1 MVIRKYRNLVALA
14 GVSYLIAF
22 FFLPGASARLPQES
36 AQELSRQAYAILR
49 QNCFGCHGAGK
60 MSGLDLRTAE
70 SALAGGDNGKVIEPF
85 DAGAS
90 RLYQFITHQAKPTMP
105 PGKKI
110 SDAAIETLRRWI
122 EAGASFDGFEK
133 EVARKDDESAK
144 IVERPITPEERGF
157 WAFQPPRRLP
167 EPRVSHPGR
176 GANPIDAF
184 LLAKM
189 KAKGLKPSPRADRRT
204 LIRRAY
210 LDLTGL
216 PPAPE
221 EVEAFV
227 KDSSPGAWE
236 RLIDRLLASP
246 HYGERWARHWLD
258 LVRYADSG
266 GFEFDVDRPDAWRYR
281 DYVVK
286 AFNDDKPYD
295 QFIRE
300 QLAGDEYAPDSQ
312 EAMIATGFLRLGPEG
327 GGGGERGRQDALDD
341 LITTTSLTFM
351 GLTVGCARCHDHKFD
366 PIPQKDFYRFQAI
379 FAPTRPISYPLVGA
393 DLVAAHRAETQR
405 IESLQRPLKKAKEE
419 LEAPHLKALVEEAV
433 SRLPEYMQTAWRTP
447 PEKRTPGQRLNVQQI
462 KKTLEDDSL
471 SQKLAEKEIVA
482 RMPAEDKRKHQEL
495 AEQIKALDRQKPKP
509 YPTARAIGESGPK
522 PGPTYFLYRGAPDA
536 KGPAVTPG
544 VLSVI
549 NETDYEFPAP
559 PPNVK
564 SSYRRRGL
572 AEWLTS
578 RQNPLTARVMVNRI
592 WQHHFGE
599 GIVRTPSNFGK
610 LGEPPTHPEL
620 LDWLATEFMNGG
632 WSVKRMHRLMMTSQ
646 AYQMASDDVA
656 ADVAIDPENRL
667 LWRMPRARLEAEII
681 RDQMLAV
688 AGNLDGAL
696 GGPCVYPHI
705 DPKLFQ
711 SSTKRTW
718 PGKPDDD
725 PSTWRRSLYVYSK
738 RSIRYPLFET
748 FDQPNLINSCDRR
761 NSSTIAP
768 QALLLMN
775 NSFVLTEAKYFAER
789 LRRESG
795 DDARAQAQ
803 KAYRLALG
811 RAPTAFE
818 LAKTVEFIRS
828 GPDGLAGFCHAL
840 FNLNEFVY
848 RQ

>member
-14 GVSYLIAF
+14 SVFYLIVF

-36 AQELSRQAYAILR
+36 AQELSRQAYLILR

-110 SDAAIETLRRWI
+110 PDAEIETLRRWV

-133 EVARKDDESAK
+133 EVVRKDDEPAK
-144 IVERPITPEERGF
+144 LNERPITPEERGF
-157 WAFQPPRRLP
+157 WAFQPPRRLQ
-167 EPRVSHPGR
+167 EPRVSHPGW

-300 QLAGDEYAPDSQ
+300 QLAGDEYAQDSQ

-351 GLTVGCARCHDHKFD
+351 GMTVGCARCHDHKFD
-366 PIPQKDFYRFQAI
+366 PIPQKDFYRIQAV
-379 FAPTRPISYPLVGA
+379 FAPTRPVSYPLASA
-393 DLVAAHRAETQR
+393 DVVAAHRAETQR
-405 IESLQRPLKKAKEE
+405 IEGLQRPLKKAKDD
-419 LEAPHLKALVEEAV
+419 LEAPYLKILVEEAV
-433 SRLPEYMQTAWRTP
+433 SRLPEYMQIAWRTP
-447 PEKRTPGQRLNVQQI
+447 AEKRTPGQRLNVGQI
-462 KKTLEDDSL
+462 KKTLEDDTL
-471 SQKLAEKEIVA
+471 SQKLTEKDIVA
-482 RMPAEDKRKHQEL
+482 RMSADDTRKHREL
-495 AEQIKALDRQKPKP
+495 VEQIKALDRQKPKP
-509 YPTARAIGESGPK
+509 YPTARAIGESGSK
-522 PGPTYFLYRGAPDA
+522 PGATYFLHRGAPDA
-536 KGPAVTPG
+536 KGPVVTPG

-549 NETDYEFPAP
+549 NESDYEFPTP
-559 PPNVK
+559 PPNAK
-564 SSYRRRGL
+564 SSYRRRGF
-572 AEWLTS
+572 AEWLVS
-578 RQNPLTARVMVNRI
+578 RQNPITARVMVNRI

-610 LGEPPTHPEL
+610 LGDPPAHPEL
-620 LDWLATEFMNGG
+620 LDWLALEFIERG
-632 WSVKRMHRLMMTSQ
+632 WSVKRMSRLMMTSQ
-646 AYQMASDDVA
+646 AYQMASNDVA
-656 ADVAIDPENRL
+656 ASVAIDPENKL
-667 LWRMPRARLEAEII
+667 LWRMPRVRLEAEII

-688 AGNLDGAL
+688 AGNLDRTP

-725 PSTWRRSLYVYSK
+725 
-738 RSIRYPLFET
+738 
-748 FDQPNLINSCDRR
+748 
-761 NSSTIAP
+761 
-768 QALLLMN
+768 
-775 NSFVLTEAKYFAER
+775 
-789 LRRESG
+789 
-795 DDARAQAQ
+795 
-803 KAYRLALG
+803 
-811 RAPTAFE
+811 
-818 LAKTVEFIRS
+818 
-828 GPDGLAGFCHAL
+828 
-840 FNLNEFVY
+840 
-848 RQ
+848 